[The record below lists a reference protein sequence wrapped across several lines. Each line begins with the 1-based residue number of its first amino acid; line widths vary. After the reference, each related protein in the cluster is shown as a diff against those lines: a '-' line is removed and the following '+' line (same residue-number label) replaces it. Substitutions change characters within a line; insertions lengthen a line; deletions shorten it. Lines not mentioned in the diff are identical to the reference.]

1 MSRNNDYTTVNLLHY
16 DYFSKHYKLIAID
29 LSKQAELEKS
39 DLRQQIS
46 FEKIERNKGETIFFI
61 NKNQKKQILIFRK
74 ILEPLYKMETQKI
87 VNLLTD
93 SSNYLSKFETKK
105 WYIIDSESKGNYAK
119 ENPFKF

>member
-1 MSRNNDYTTVNLLHY
+1 MSRNNDYTTGNLLHY

-93 SSNYLSKFETKK
+93 SSNYLSKFEIKK

-119 ENPFKF
+119 ENPIKF